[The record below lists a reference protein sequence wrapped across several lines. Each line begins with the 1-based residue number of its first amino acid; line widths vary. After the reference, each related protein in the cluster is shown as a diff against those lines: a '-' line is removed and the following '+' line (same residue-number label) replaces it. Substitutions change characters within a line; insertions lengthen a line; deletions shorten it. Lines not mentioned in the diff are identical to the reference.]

1 MNRIIILLFSVCITT
16 AFSQDFWV
24 IRDSVNGPP
33 RSAASAFVLDGEGY
47 IVGGLDQDGFKRK
60 MYSYDLSQDDWDDE
74 LSLGGLNGSGLNRGS
89 ATSFVIANKAYVGLG
104 QGDTNPFFSDLWEY
118 DPVSESW
125 SQKANFIGE
134 SRRQATAFVLGDTAY
149 VGTGY
154 GSSGYLKDF
163 YKYHPSSNEWVQ
175 LNDFTGSARKEACS
189 FVIGNNGFIC
199 TGDAGVYMN
208 DLWKYFPETDSWIQ
222 KADFPGTPRKGA
234 ASWSNGTKG
243 FVATGEDNQ
252 FNYTNDVYEF
262 NPIMN
267 SWVQRADFIG
277 PGRTNAIA
285 FFVDGLAFLG
295 TGYNGELL
303 DDFYGYQPV
312 LGISENSDM
321 EMELS
326 IYPNPALESA
336 QIKAKHHM
344 KDIKV
349 FNNIG
354 QDVSAYFDIN
364 IKENHADMEVL
375 NSLKG
380 TFYVHIHF
388 DNINPGAIRKLI
400 IQ

>member
-1 MNRIIILLFSVCITT
+1 MKRIIVLFFCSFIFT

-33 RSAASAFVLDGEGY
+33 RSAASAFVLEGEGY
-47 IVGGLDQDGFKRK
+47 IVGGLDEDGFKRK
-60 MYSYDLSQDDWDDE
+60 MYSYDLSQNDWDDE
-74 LSLGGLNGSGLNRGS
+74 LSLGGVNGAGLNRGS
-89 ATSFVIANKAYVGLG
+89 ATSFVVANKAYVGLG
-104 QGDTNPFFSDLWEY
+104 QGDTNPFFSDFWEY
-118 DPVSESW
+118 DPFTESW

-163 YKYHPSSNEWVQ
+163 YKYHPTTNEWVQ

-199 TGDAGVYMN
+199 TGDAGVYTN
-208 DLWKYFPETDSWIQ
+208 DLWKYFPETDSWVQ

-267 SWVQRADFIG
+267 SWIQRADFIG

-285 FFVDGLAFLG
+285 FFVDGIAFLG
-295 TGYNGELL
+295 TGYNGQLL
-303 DDFYGYQPV
+303 DDFYGYQPI
-312 LGISENSDM
+312 LGISENQWVHKG
-321 EMELS
+321 LS
-326 IYPNPALESA
+326 VYPNPAVGITRVDG
-336 QIKAKHHM
+336 QKKIKL
-344 KDIKV
+344 IKV
-349 FNNIG
+349 FNHQG
-354 QDVSAYFDIN
+354 QDVSSNFDIQISN
-364 IKENHADMEVL
+364 DQAQIQNLSSK
-375 NSLKG
+375 KG
-380 TFYVHIHF
+380 NYFL
-388 DNINPGAIRKLI
+388 R
-400 IQ
+400 IQFEDGGESSTQKVVFK